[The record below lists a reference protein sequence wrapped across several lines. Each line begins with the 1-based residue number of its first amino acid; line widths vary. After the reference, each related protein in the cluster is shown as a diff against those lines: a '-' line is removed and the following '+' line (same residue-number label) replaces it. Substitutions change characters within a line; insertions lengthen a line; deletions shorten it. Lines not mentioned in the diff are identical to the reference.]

1 MKCAMKKNKAEM
13 WNELHECSV
22 AQLCSTLCDPMDC
35 STPGFSVHDIS
46 WPRTLERVPS
56 PGDLSNLVI
65 EPMSLVSPALKG
77 SIFIY
82 IYQVHE
88 VFIHREEAA
97 ERGWRWSSRQGRKKC
112 HYTGQCMRSESALL
126 RPWKLRK
133 FSCLQFSQQSSAVDG
148 FTYSSSSD
156 IWTKG
161 SKTPSPSLS
170 ISLCTT
176 TLSPI
181 FMRTIDLDQ

>member
-1 MKCAMKKNKAEM
+1 MCYEEKQSRNVKWIARV
-13 WNELHECSV
+13 LSCSV
-22 AQLCSTLCDPMDC
+22 VFDSLWPHGLQHTRLLC
-35 STPGFSVHDIS
+35 PGYVPAENTGEGSFSRGSFKPSD
-46 WPRTLERVPS
+46 RT
-56 PGDLSNLVI
+56 
-65 EPMSLVSPALKG
+65 MSLVSPALKG

-181 FMRTIDLDQ
+181 FMKTIDLDQ